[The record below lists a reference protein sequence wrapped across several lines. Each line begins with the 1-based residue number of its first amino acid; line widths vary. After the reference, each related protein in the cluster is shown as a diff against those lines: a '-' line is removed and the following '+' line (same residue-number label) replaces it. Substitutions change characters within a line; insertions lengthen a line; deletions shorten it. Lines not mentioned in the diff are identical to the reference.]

1 MMNIDT
7 TISTTYGKI
16 KGHIE
21 KGLGVWQDKPYEI
34 FN

>member
-1 MMNIDT
+1 MNIDT

-21 KGLGVWQDKPYEI
+21 KGLGVWQGIPNANI
-34 FN
+34 